1 MTTEFKK
8 ELEEI
13 RRRVYN
19 EKSLAELKRIG
30 KLKKGLLNVDQYK
43 KANKKDLVERFV
55 KGRQLSDNNKDVLLE
70 IAQTKKDLKV
80 NASMS
85 KKVILQKI
93 TNPKLTDLSEKRLR
107 EIAKNKGV
115 PLRSQMTN
123 KAIIQ
128 RLENP
133 TDYYTVESLKRLAR
147 SKKIDV
153 RRNISKPELINIL
166 GERNLITTKPITVQE
181 SNLGFFEPIIP
192 IPVIESGKKK
202 ARSAKE
208 ALVNLKEY
216 IESLKVYTIS
226 ANRLKKL
233 SKQLER
239 KEKKEK
245 EERAKIFTPIL
256 EASAFKNYTNQYG
269 IYNNIRAPYTPKEFL
284 EYSKPVILNIF
295 KSNRNI
301 KTMLYL
307 HCIMSREQGYDE
319 NDEGY
324 DDVRDGERR
333 FTAKFAFHS
342 KGLKLVLEGTDIIE
356 LYNEMADEIEEEIQ
370 KVNEEEGSG
379 WRYEGVIS
387 LVLHVTKWEPIYG
400 SSYMPLD
407 PYIANKKAII
417 NMKNEDDKCFMWC
430 VLRALYPKDKNAERI
445 DKDLK
450 SKQDIINMKG
460 ICYPVSLKA
469 IDHFEHLNPNI
480 SISVLGYNKEDRVFP
495 LRISKYTGCDYDI
508 VLLLLK
514 EAEKGENGEI
524 KEKTHYTLVK
534 NKSALIASQINSHE
548 HKRHLCLNCFN
559 SFNTSETLEKHKE
572 YCYDNNSVKITM
584 PPQNTYLRFKNFHHS
599 EKAPFAVYADF
610 ESLIKP
616 LDNCDPDPNKSY
628 TKKYQKHEPISFSY
642 YIAVNGDFFKPI
654 LRKYTKT
661 KPEDADAMDIFIKWL
676 EEDVKDIANI
686 EPKEMIFTEEDIKHF
701 NNASDCWICGEEL
714 GNDRVRDHCHFTG
727 RYRGPAH
734 NSCNLKY
741 RKPKNI
747 SVFFH
752 NLSGYDSH
760 LFIKKIG
767 TPNKNENID
776 CIPNNEEKYIS
787 FSKTIVTGQYTNK
800 KGEVKD
806 KTFKIVFKDSLK
818 FMSSSLEALVNNL
831 PKDAFKNLIKYFTPK
846 QAEILK
852 QKGFYPYEYMDSEEK
867 FNDTKLP
874 PREAFYSK
882 LSGKGITEKDYK
894 HAGDVW
900 NSFKMKTFKEYHEL
914 YNITDVL
921 LLADVFENFRDLC
934 LKIYG
939 LDPVYYFTAPG
950 LAWDACLKITDIDLE
965 LLSDHNMLLM
975 FEKGIRGG
983 ISIISNRYGEANNK
997 YMRKGFN
1004 KNKPS
1009 KYLMYLDANNLYG
1022 CGMSEKLPT
1031 HGFKWL
1037 SCGEMEKLFNNRVIQ
1052 VWEKIPCI
1060 LEVDLEYP
1068 ENLHDLHNDYPFCPE
1083 RVKCENGVE
1092 KLIPNLNDKTK
1103 YIIHYKNLIQCLRA
1117 GIKLKKIHRGIKFVE
1132 SEWMKPYIDKN
1143 TNLRAMA
1150 KNNFEK
1156 DFFKLMNNS
1165 VFGKTMENIRNRV
1178 DVKLVNTKEKLRKLV
1193 AKPNLRSPPK
1203 IFSENLVSVHMRK
1216 TSLTMNKPIYLGMC
1230 ILELSKIIMYD
1241 FHYNYIKS
1249 KYADKAKLLFTDTD
1263 SLMYEIETEDFYKD
1277 ISGDVK
1283 DKFDT
1288 SDYPE
1293 NHPSGIPTGENKKVL
1308 GMMKDEVAG
1317 KIIKEFVGLR
1327 SKLYSFVMDDG
1338 GETKKC
1344 KGIKKQVVERSI
1356 MHEHYKTCLKTGKEL
1371 LRKQNILR
1379 SYNHEVYT
1387 EEVNK
1392 VALSALDD
1400 KRYIL
1405 SDGMDTLAW
1414 GHYKIKAARGLYDA
1428 SPPIVKRE

>member
-1 MTTEFKK
+1 MTNKYKK
-8 ELEEI
+8 EIEEHN
-13 RRRVYN
+13 RKVYN
-19 EKSLAELKRIG
+19 QKSLAELKRIG

-43 KANKKDLVERFV
+43 KANKKDLVERLV
-55 KGRQLSDNNKDVLLE
+55 KGRQLSDESKKVLLE
-70 IAQTKKDLKV
+70 IAQTKDLKV

-85 KKVILQKI
+85 KEVILQKI
-93 TNPKLTDLSEKRLR
+93 TNPKLTDLNENRLR
-107 EIAKNKGV
+107 KIAEKKGI
-115 PLRSQMTN
+115 PLRTQLTN
-123 KAIIQ
+123 RAIIQ

-147 SKKIDV
+147 SNNIDV

-166 GERNLITTKPITVQE
+166 GERNLITTTPITAQE
-181 SNLGFFEPIIP
+181 SNLGVLSSKVPIDLIRKA
-192 IPVIESGKKK
+192 KKK
-202 ARSAKE
+202 AQSAKE
-208 ALVNLKEY
+208 ALEIFKEY
-216 IESLKVYTIS
+216 IKNLKGYNIS

-239 KEKKEK
+239 KEKKATEEK
-245 EERAKIFTPIL
+245 DRIFTPIL
-256 EASAFKNYTNQYG
+256 EASAFKNYTNQYVM
-269 IYNNIRAPYTPKEFL
+269 YNKANYEPIEFL
-284 EYSKPVILNIF
+284 AYAKPAILNIF
-295 KSNRNI
+295 NSNRNI

-307 HCIMSREQGYDE
+307 HCLMQNLESTTPVE
-319 NDEGY
+319 
-324 DDVRDGERR
+324 
-333 FTAKFAFHS
+333 FAFHS
-342 KGLKLVLEGTDIIE
+342 KDLKLVLEGTDISE

-370 KVNEEEGSG
+370 KVENSEGSG
-379 WRYEGVIS
+379 YTFVKVIK
-387 LVLHVTKWEPIYG
+387 LVLHTTRWEPLYG

-407 PYIANKKAII
+407 PYLANKKAII

-460 ICYPVSLKA
+460 ICYPVSLNGIKR
-469 IDHFEHLNPNI
+469 FEELNPNI
-480 SISVLGYNKEDRVFP
+480 SISVLGYNKEEGGVLP
-495 LRISKYTGCDYDI
+495 LQISKHTGCEYDI

-514 EAEKGENGEI
+514 EAVTGENGEI

-534 NKSALIASQINSHE
+534 NKSALITSQKNNHKG
-548 HKRHLCLNCFN
+548 KRHVCLNCFN
-559 SFNTSETLEKHKE
+559 SFNILESLNKHKE
-572 YCYDNNSVKITM
+572 YCYKNKCVKTNM

-616 LDNCDPDPNKSY
+616 LDNCNPDPNKSY

-642 YIAVNGDFFKPI
+642 YILCSIDGVYKPV
-654 LRKYTKT
+654 LRKYTQT
-661 KPEDADAMDIFIKWL
+661 KPEDANAMDIFIKWL
-676 EEDVKDIANI
+676 GEDVKDIANI

-701 NNASDCWICGEEL
+701 NKASDCWICGEKLE
-714 GNDRVRDHCHFTG
+714 NDRVRDHCHFTG
-727 RYRGPAH
+727 RYRGAAH
-734 NSCNLKY
+734 NKCNLKY

-767 TPNKNENID
+767 CSINKNENIK
-776 CIPNNEEKYIS
+776 CIATNEEKYIS
-787 FSKTIVTGQYTNK
+787 FTKTIVTGQYTNK
-800 KGEVKD
+800 KGKVKD
-806 KTFKIVFKDSLK
+806 KTFDIVFKDSLK

-831 PKDAFKNLIKYFTPK
+831 PKDAFKNLLNYFTPK
-846 QAEILK
+846 QTELLK

-882 LSGKGITEKDYK
+882 LLGKGITEKDYE
-894 HAGDVW
+894 HAGNVW
-900 NSFKMKTFKEYHEL
+900 ISFKMKTFKEYHEL

-939 LDPVYYFTAPG
+939 LDPVYYFTAPQ
-950 LAWDACLKITDIDLE
+950 LAWDACLKMTSVKLE
-965 LLSDHNMLLM
+965 LLSDEDMLLM
-975 FEKGIRGG
+975 FEEGIRGG

-1022 CGMSEKLPT
+1022 CAMSEKLPT

-1037 SCGEMEKLFNNRVIQ
+1037 LDREIGKLFNNQVLQ

-1083 RVKCENGVE
+1083 RVECKNGVK
-1092 KLIPNLNDKTK
+1092 KLIPNLRDKTK
-1103 YIIHYKNLIQCLRA
+1103 YVIHYKNLIQCLRA
-1117 GIKLKKIHRGIKFVE
+1117 GMKLKKIHRGIKFVE
-1132 SEWMKPYIDKN
+1132 SEWMKSYIDKN
-1143 TNLRAMA
+1143 MNLRAMA

-1165 VFGKTMENIRNRV
+1165 VFGKTMENLRNRV
-1178 DVKLVNTKEKLRKLV
+1178 DVRLVNTKEKLRKLV
-1193 AKPNLRSPPK
+1193 AKPNFKSRK
-1203 IFSENLVSVHMRK
+1203 IFNENLVSVHMSK
-1216 TSLTMNKPIYLGMC
+1216 TSLLMNKPIYLGMC
-1230 ILELSKIIMYD
+1230 ILDLSKIIMYD

-1283 DKFDT
+1283 DRFDT

-1344 KGIKKQVVERSI
+1344 KGIKKQVVESSI
-1356 MHEHYKTCLKTGKEL
+1356 RHEHYKTCLTTGKEL

-1379 SYNHEVYT
+1379 SYDHEVYT

-1400 KRYIL
+1400 KRHIL
-1405 SDGMDTLAW
+1405 SDGMDTLAL
-1414 GHYKIKAARGLYDA
+1414 GHYKI
-1428 SPPIVKRE
+1428 V

>member
-1 MTTEFKK
+1 MTNKYKK
-8 ELEEI
+8 EVEEI
-13 RRRVYN
+13 NRRVYN
-19 EKSLAELKRIG
+19 EKSLARLKIIG
-30 KLKKGLLNVDQYK
+30 KKKGLLNVDQYK
-43 KANKKDLVERFV
+43 KTNKKDLVERLV
-55 KGRQLSDNNKDVLLE
+55 KGRQLKDESKNVLLG
-70 IAQTKKDLKV
+70 IAQHKDLKV
-80 NASMS
+80 NESMS
-85 KKVILQKI
+85 KNVILQKI
-93 TNPKLTDLSEKRLR
+93 TSPKLTDYKESYLRKIAEK
-107 EIAKNKGV
+107 KGI
-115 PLRSQMTN
+115 PLRSQLTN
-123 KAIIQ
+123 KEIIQ

-147 SKKIDV
+147 SNNIDV

-166 GERNLITTKPITVQE
+166 GERNLITTTPITAQE
-181 SNLGFFEPIIP
+181 SNLGVLASKVPIELIRKA
-192 IPVIESGKKK
+192 KKK
-202 ARSAKE
+202 AQSAKE
-208 ALVNLKEY
+208 ALEIFKEY
-216 IESLKVYTIS
+216 IKNLKSYNIS
-226 ANRLKKL
+226 ADRLKKL

-239 KEKKEK
+239 KEKKAK
-245 EERAKIFTPIL
+245 EEKDRIFTPTR
-256 EASAFKNYTNQYG
+256 EASAFKNYTNQYVM
-269 IYNNIRAPYTPKEFL
+269 YNTKANYEPLEFL
-284 EYSKPVILNIF
+284 EYAKPAILNIF
-295 KSNRNI
+295 NSNRNI
-301 KTMLYL
+301 KTILYL
-307 HCIMSREQGYDE
+307 HCHM
-319 NDEGY
+319 
-324 DDVRDGERR
+324 ERIA
-333 FTAKFAFHS
+333 TIGDNEIKEFAFHS
-342 KGLKLVLEGTDIIE
+342 NDLKLVLEGTDESE
-356 LYNEMADEIEEEIQ
+356 LYNEMKDEIEEEIQ
-370 KVNEEEGSG
+370 KVQNAEGSG
-379 WRYEGVIS
+379 WQFLKVIK
-387 LVLHVTKWEPIYG
+387 LVLHTTKWEPIYG
-400 SSYMPLD
+400 SSYIPLD
-407 PYIANKKAII
+407 PYLANKKAII
-417 NMKNEDDKCFMWC
+417 NMQNEDDKCFMWS
-430 VLRALYPKDKNAERI
+430 VLRALYPKNIHPERI

-450 SKQDIINMKG
+450 SKQDNINMKG
-460 ICYPVSLKA
+460 ICYPVDFRA
-469 IDHFEHLNPNI
+469 IDRFEHLNPNI
-480 SISVLGYNKEDRVFP
+480 SISVLGYNKEEGVFP
-495 LRISKYTGCDYDI
+495 LKISKYTGCDNDI

-534 NKSALIASQINSHE
+534 NKSALIASQKNNHE

-559 SFNTSETLEKHKE
+559 SFNSSETLEKHKE
-572 YCYDNNSVKITM
+572 YCYENESVKINM
-584 PPQNTYLRFKNFHHS
+584 PPPSTYLRFNKFHHS
-599 EKAPFAVYADF
+599 EKTPFVIYADF

-616 LDNCDPDPNKSY
+616 MDNCNPDPNKSY

-642 YIAVNGDFFKPI
+642 YILCSIDGVYKPV
-654 LRKYTKT
+654 LRKYTQT
-661 KPEDADAMDIFIKWL
+661 KPEGTNAMDVFIKWL
-676 EEDVKDIANI
+676 EEDVKAIANI
-686 EPKEMIFTEEDIKHF
+686 EPKQMIFTEEDRKHF
-701 NNASDCWICGEEL
+701 NKASDCWICGEYL
-714 GNDRVRDHCHFTG
+714 ANDRVRDHCHFTG

-741 RKPKNI
+741 RKPKSI

-767 TPNKNENID
+767 CSINKKENLK
-776 CIPNNEEKYIS
+776 CIPYNEEKYLT
-787 FSKTIVTGQYTNK
+787 FTKTIITGQYKNK
-800 KGEVKD
+800 KGEDKD
-806 KTFKIVFKDSLK
+806 KTFDIVFKDSLK
-818 FMSSSLEALVNNL
+818 FMSSSLGALVNNL
-831 PKDAFKNLIKYFTPK
+831 PKDAFKNLLKYFTPK

-867 FNDTKLP
+867 FNDTKIP

-882 LSGKGITEKDYK
+882 LSGRGITEKDYK
-894 HAGDVW
+894 HAGNVW

-950 LAWDACLKITDIDLE
+950 LAWDACLKITDIELE
-965 LLSDHNMLLM
+965 LLSDPNMLLM

-997 YMRKGFN
+997 YMQKGFN

-1022 CGMSEKLPT
+1022 CAMSMKLPT

-1037 SCGEMEKLFNNRVIQ
+1037 TGGEMEKLFNNRVIQ
-1052 VWEKIPCI
+1052 VWEKTPCI

-1083 RVKCENGVE
+1083 RVKCKNGVE
-1092 KLIPNLNDKTK
+1092 KLIPNLRDKTK
-1103 YIIHYKNLIQCLRA
+1103 YIIHYKNLIQCLKA
-1117 GIKLKKIHRGIKFVE
+1117 GMKLKKIHRGIKFVE

-1143 TNLRAMA
+1143 TNLRTKA

-1178 DVKLVNTKEKLRKLV
+1178 DVKLVNTKEKLRKLA
-1193 AKPNLRSPPK
+1193 AKPNFKGRK
-1203 IFSENLVSVHMRK
+1203 IFSENLVSVHMKK
-1216 TSLTMNKPIYLGMC
+1216 TSLTMNKPVYLGMC
-1230 ILELSKIIMYD
+1230 ILELSKIIMFD

-1277 ISGDVK
+1277 ISEDVK
-1283 DKFDT
+1283 DRFDT

-1293 NHPSGIPTGENKKVL
+1293 NHPSGIPTGINKKVL
-1308 GMMKDEVAG
+1308 GMMKDEAAG

-1327 SKLYSFVMDDG
+1327 SKLYSFIMDDG

-1344 KGIKKQVVERSI
+1344 KGIKRQVVESSI
-1356 MHEHYKTCLKTGKEL
+1356 RHEHYKTCLTTGKEL

-1414 GHYKIKAARGLYDA
+1414 GHYKIKD
-1428 SPPIVKRE
+1428 K

>member
-1 MTTEFKK
+1 MTNKYKK
-8 ELEEI
+8 ELEELK
-13 RRRVYN
+13 RRVYN
-19 EKSLAELKRIG
+19 QKSLAELKRIG

-43 KANKKDLVERFV
+43 KANKKDLVERLV
-55 KGRQLSDNNKDVLLE
+55 KGSQLSDESKKVLLE
-70 IAQTKKDLKV
+70 IAQTKDLKV

-85 KKVILQKI
+85 KEVILQKI
-93 TNPKLTDLSEKRLR
+93 TNPKLTDLNENRSRKIAEK
-107 EIAKNKGV
+107 KGI
-115 PLRSQMTN
+115 PLRTQLTN
-123 KAIIQ
+123 RAIIQ

-147 SKKIDV
+147 NNNIDV

-166 GERNLITTKPITVQE
+166 GERNLITTTPITAQE
-181 SNLGFFEPIIP
+181 SNLGVLSSKVPIDLIRKA
-192 IPVIESGKKK
+192 KKK
-202 ARSAKE
+202 AQSAKE
-208 ALVNLKEY
+208 ALEIFKEY
-216 IESLKVYTIS
+216 IKNLKGYNIS

-239 KEKKEK
+239 KEKKATEEK
-245 EERAKIFTPIL
+245 DRIFTPIL
-256 EASAFKNYTNQYG
+256 EASAFKNYTNQYVM
-269 IYNNIRAPYTPKEFL
+269 YNTKANYEPIEFL
-284 EYSKPVILNIF
+284 AYAKPAILNIF
-295 KSNRNI
+295 KSNQNI

-307 HCIMSREQGYDE
+307 HCLMQNIQSTTPVE
-319 NDEGY
+319 
-324 DDVRDGERR
+324 
-333 FTAKFAFHS
+333 FAFHS
-342 KGLKLVLEGTDIIE
+342 KDLKLVLEGTDISE
-356 LYNEMADEIEEEIQ
+356 LYNGMADEIEEEIQ
-370 KVNEEEGSG
+370 KVENSEGSG
-379 WRYEGVIS
+379 YTFVKVIK
-387 LVLHVTKWEPIYG
+387 LVLHVTKWQPLYG

-407 PYIANKKAII
+407 PYLANKKAII

-430 VLRALYPKDKNAERI
+430 VLRALYPKDKNSERI

-460 ICYPVSLKA
+460 ICYPVSLNGIKR
-469 IDHFEHLNPNI
+469 FEELNPNI
-480 SISVLGYNKEDRVFP
+480 SISVLGYNKEGGVYP
-495 LRISKYTGCDYDI
+495 LQISKYKGCEYDI

-514 EAEKGENGEI
+514 EAVTGENGEI

-534 NKSALIASQINSHE
+534 NTSALIASQKNNHKG
-548 HKRHLCLNCFN
+548 KRHACLNCFN
-559 SFNTSETLEKHKE
+559 SFNTLESLNKHKE
-572 YCYDNNSVKITM
+572 YCYENESIKTNM
-584 PPQNTYLRFKNFHHS
+584 PPQNTYLRFKNFLYS

-642 YIAVNGDFFKPI
+642 YITVNGVFFKPI

-686 EPKEMIFTEEDIKHF
+686 EPKEMIFTEEDTKHF

-734 NSCNLKY
+734 NKCNLKY

-760 LFIKKIG
+760 LFIKKLG

-800 KGEVKD
+800 KGEIKD

-818 FMSSSLEALVNNL
+818 FMSSSLGALVNNL
-831 PKDAFKNLIKYFTPK
+831 PAFKNLLNYFTPK
-846 QAEILK
+846 QTELLK

-882 LSGKGITEKDYK
+882 LSGKGITEKDYE
-894 HAGDVW
+894 HAGNVW

-950 LAWDACLKITDIDLE
+950 LAWDACLKMTSVKLE
-965 LLSDHNMLLM
+965 LLSDSNMLLM
-975 FEKGIRGG
+975 FEEGIRGG

-1022 CGMSEKLPT
+1022 CAMSEKLPT

-1037 SCGEMEKLFNNRVIQ
+1037 LDREIGKLFNNQVLQ

-1068 ENLHDLHNDYPFCPE
+1068 ENLHDLHNDYPFCSE
-1083 RVKCENGVE
+1083 KVKCKNGVE
-1092 KLIPNLNDKTK
+1092 KLIPNLRDKTK
-1103 YIIHYKNLIQCLRA
+1103 YVIHYKNLIQCLRA
-1117 GIKLKKIHRGIKFVE
+1117 GMKLKKIHSGIKFVE

-1143 TNLRAMA
+1143 TNLRAMT

-1156 DFFKLMNNS
+1156 DFYKLMNNS
-1165 VFGKTMENIRNRV
+1165 VFGKTMENLRNRV
-1178 DVKLVNTKEKLRKLV
+1178 DVRLVNTKEKLRKLV
-1193 AKPNLRSPPK
+1193 AKPNFKSRK
-1203 IFSENLVSVHMRK
+1203 IFNENLVSVHMKK
-1216 TSLTMNKPIYLGMC
+1216 TSLLMNKPIYLGMC
-1230 ILELSKIIMYD
+1230 ILDLSKIIMYD

-1263 SLMYEIETEDFYKD
+1263 SLMYEIQTEDFYKD

-1283 DKFDT
+1283 DRFDT

-1344 KGIKKQVVERSI
+1344 KGIKKQVVESSI
-1356 MHEHYKTCLKTGKEL
+1356 RHEHYKTCLTTGKEL

-1379 SYNHEVYT
+1379 SYDHEVYT

-1400 KRYIL
+1400 KRHIL
-1405 SDGMDTLAW
+1405 SDGMDTLAL
-1414 GHYKIKAARGLYDA
+1414 GHYKI
-1428 SPPIVKRE
+1428 V

>member
-1 MTTEFKK
+1 MTNKYKK
-8 ELEEI
+8 EIEEI
-13 RRRVYN
+13 DRRVYN

-30 KLKKGLLNVDQYK
+30 KKEGLLNVDQYK
-43 KANKKDLVERFV
+43 KANKKDLVERLV

-85 KKVILQKI
+85 KNVILQKI
-93 TNPKLTDLSEKRLR
+93 TNPKLTDLSEKLLR
-107 EIAKNKGV
+107 KIAKNKGV

-147 SKKIDV
+147 SKNIDV

-166 GERNLITTKPITVQE
+166 GERNLITTTPITAQE
-181 SNLGFFEPIIP
+181 SNLGFFEQRIP
-192 IPVIESGKKK
+192 IPLIESGKKK

-208 ALVNLKEY
+208 ALENLKEY
-216 IESLKVYTIS
+216 IENLKFYTIS

-245 EERAKIFTPIL
+245 DERDKIFTPIL
-256 EASAFKNYTNQYG
+256 EASAFKNYTNQYV
-269 IYNNIRAPYTPKEFL
+269 INNNIKAPYTPKEFL
-284 EYSKPVILNIF
+284 AYAKPAILNIF

-307 HCIMSREQGYDE
+307 HCIMTRDTGYDE
-319 NDEGY
+319 EDEGY
-324 DDVRDGERR
+324 DDVRDGRR
-333 FTAKFAFHS
+333 RMKAKFAFHS
-342 KGLKLVLEGTDIIE
+342 KGLKLVLEGTDISE
-356 LYNEMADEIEEEIQ
+356 LYNEMVDEIEEEYQ
-370 KVNEEEGSG
+370 KVNESEGSG
-379 WRYEGVIS
+379 WVLVGVIS
-387 LVLHVTKWEPIYG
+387 LVLHTTRWEPIYG
-400 SSYMPLD
+400 SSYIPLD
-407 PYIANKKAII
+407 PYLANKKAII
-417 NMKNEDDKCFMWC
+417 NMKNEDDDKCFMWC
-430 VLRALYPKDKNAERI
+430 VLRALYPKNDHPERI

-450 SKQDIINMKG
+450 SKQDIINMKD
-460 ICYPVSLKA
+460 IHYPVSLKA

-534 NKSALIASQINSHE
+534 NMSALISSQINNHKG
-548 HKRHLCLNCFN
+548 KRHLCLNCFN
-559 SFNTSETLEKHKE
+559 SFNTSESLNKHKE
-572 YCYDNNSVKITM
+572 YCYENKSVKITM

-642 YIAVNGDFFKPI
+642 YIAVNGVFFKPV

-686 EPKEMIFTEEDIKHF
+686 EVKEMIFTEEDIKHF

-760 LFIKKIG
+760 LFIKKLAS
-767 TPNKNENID
+767 TDKNENIK

-787 FSKTIVTGQYTNK
+787 FTKTIITGQYTNK
-800 KGEVKD
+800 KGEIKD
-806 KTFKIVFKDSLK
+806 KTFDIVFKDSLK

-939 LDPVYYFTAPG
+939 LDPVYYFTAPQ
-950 LAWDACLKITDIDLE
+950 LAWDACLKITSIDLE
-965 LLSDHNMLLM
+965 LLSDPNMLLM

-1022 CGMSEKLPT
+1022 CAMSEKLPT

-1037 SCGEMEKLFNNRVIQ
+1037 SCGEMEKLFNNQVLQ

-1083 RVKCENGVE
+1083 RVKCKNGVE

-1216 TSLTMNKPIYLGMC
+1216 TSLLMNKPVYLGMC
-1230 ILELSKIIMYD
+1230 ILDLSKIIMYD

-1263 SLMYEIETEDFYKD
+1263 SLMYEIQTEDFYKD
-1277 ISGDVK
+1277 IAGDVK

-1308 GMMKDEVAG
+1308 GMMKDETAG

-1356 MHEHYKTCLKTGKEL
+1356 RHEHYKTCLKTGKEL

-1405 SDGMDTLAW
+1405 SDGMDTLAL
-1414 GHYKIKAARGLYDA
+1414 GHYKIKDN
-1428 SPPIVKRE
+1428 

>member
-1 MTTEFKK
+1 MTNKYKK
-8 ELEEI
+8 ELEELK
-13 RRRVYN
+13 RRVYN

-43 KANKKDLVERFV
+43 KANKKDLVERLV
-55 KGRQLSDNNKDVLLE
+55 KGSQLSDESKKVLLE
-70 IAQTKKDLKV
+70 IAQTKDLKV

-85 KKVILQKI
+85 KEVILQKI
-93 TNPKLTDLSEKRLR
+93 TNPKLTDLNENRLR
-107 EIAKNKGV
+107 KIAEKKGI
-115 PLRSQMTN
+115 PLRTQLTN
-123 KAIIQ
+123 RAIIQ

-147 SKKIDV
+147 NNNIDV

-166 GERNLITTKPITVQE
+166 GERNLITTTPITAQE
-181 SNLGFFEPIIP
+181 SNLGVLSSKVPIDLIRKA
-192 IPVIESGKKK
+192 KKK
-202 ARSAKE
+202 AQSAKE
-208 ALVNLKEY
+208 ALEIFKEY
-216 IESLKVYTIS
+216 IKNLKGYNIS

-239 KEKKEK
+239 KEKKATEEK
-245 EERAKIFTPIL
+245 DRIFTPIL
-256 EASAFKNYTNQYG
+256 EASAFKNYTNQYVM
-269 IYNNIRAPYTPKEFL
+269 YNTKANYEPIEFL
-284 EYSKPVILNIF
+284 AYAKPAILNIF
-295 KSNRNI
+295 KSNQNI

-307 HCIMSREQGYDE
+307 HCLMQNIQSTTPVE
-319 NDEGY
+319 
-324 DDVRDGERR
+324 
-333 FTAKFAFHS
+333 FAFHS
-342 KGLKLVLEGTDIIE
+342 KDLKLVLEGTDISE
-356 LYNEMADEIEEEIQ
+356 LYNGMADEIEEEIQ
-370 KVNEEEGSG
+370 KVENSEGSG
-379 WRYEGVIS
+379 YTFVKVIK
-387 LVLHVTKWEPIYG
+387 LVLHVTKWQPLYG

-407 PYIANKKAII
+407 PYLANKKAII

-430 VLRALYPKDKNAERI
+430 VLRALYPKDKNSERI

-460 ICYPVSLKA
+460 ICYPVSLNGIKR
-469 IDHFEHLNPNI
+469 FEELNPNI
-480 SISVLGYNKEDRVFP
+480 SISVLGYNKGEGGVLP
-495 LRISKYTGCDYDI
+495 LQISKHTGCEYDI

-514 EAEKGENGEI
+514 EAVTGENGEI

-534 NKSALIASQINSHE
+534 NKSALITSQKNNHKG
-548 HKRHLCLNCFN
+548 KRHVCLNCFN
-559 SFNTSETLEKHKE
+559 SFNILESLNKHKE
-572 YCYDNNSVKITM
+572 YCYKNKCVKTNM
-584 PPQNTYLRFKNFHHS
+584 PPQNTYLRFKNFLYS

-642 YIAVNGDFFKPI
+642 YILCSIDGVYKPV
-654 LRKYTKT
+654 LRKYTQT

-686 EPKEMIFTEEDIKHF
+686 EVKEMIFTEEDRKHF
-701 NNASDCWICGEEL
+701 NNASDCWICGEKLE
-714 GNDRVRDHCHFTG
+714 NDRVRDHCHFTG

-734 NSCNLKY
+734 NKCNLKY
-741 RKPKNI
+741 RKPNNI

-767 TPNKNENID
+767 CSINKNENIK
-776 CIPNNEEKYIS
+776 CIATNEEKYIS
-787 FSKTIVTGQYTNK
+787 FTKTIVTGQYTNK
-800 KGEVKD
+800 KGKVKD
-806 KTFKIVFKDSLK
+806 KTFDIVFKDSLK
-818 FMSSSLEALVNNL
+818 FMSSSLGALVNNL
-831 PKDAFKNLIKYFTPK
+831 PAFKNLLNYFTPK
-846 QAEILK
+846 QTELLK

-882 LSGKGITEKDYK
+882 LSGKGITEKDYE
-894 HAGDVW
+894 HAGNVW
-900 NSFKMKTFKEYHEL
+900 ISFKMKTFKEYHEL

-939 LDPVYYFTAPG
+939 LDPVYYFTAPQ
-950 LAWDACLKITDIDLE
+950 LAWDACLKMTSVKLE
-965 LLSDHNMLLM
+965 LLSDEDMLLM
-975 FEKGIRGG
+975 IEEGIRGG

-997 YMRKGFN
+997 YMQKGFN

-1022 CGMSEKLPT
+1022 CAMSEKLPT

-1037 SCGEMEKLFNNRVIQ
+1037 LDREIGKLFNNQVLQ

-1083 RVKCENGVE
+1083 RVECKNGVK
-1092 KLIPNLNDKTK
+1092 KLIPNLRDKTK

-1117 GIKLKKIHRGIKFVE
+1117 GMKLKKIHRGIKFVE
-1132 SEWMKPYIDKN
+1132 SEWMKSYIDKN

-1165 VFGKTMENIRNRV
+1165 VFGKTMENLRNRV
-1178 DVKLVNTKEKLRKLV
+1178 DVRLVNTKEKLRKLV
-1193 AKPNLRSPPK
+1193 AKPNFKSRK
-1203 IFSENLVSVHMRK
+1203 IFNENLVSVHMSK
-1216 TSLTMNKPIYLGMC
+1216 TSLLMNKPIYLGMC
-1230 ILELSKIIMYD
+1230 ILDLSKIIMYD

-1283 DKFDT
+1283 DRFDT

-1344 KGIKKQVVERSI
+1344 KGIKKQVVESSI
-1356 MHEHYKTCLKTGKEL
+1356 RHEHYKTCLTTGKEL

-1379 SYNHEVYT
+1379 SYDHEVYT

-1400 KRYIL
+1400 KR
-1405 SDGMDTLAW
+1405 
-1414 GHYKIKAARGLYDA
+1414 HIK
-1428 SPPIVKRE
+1428 